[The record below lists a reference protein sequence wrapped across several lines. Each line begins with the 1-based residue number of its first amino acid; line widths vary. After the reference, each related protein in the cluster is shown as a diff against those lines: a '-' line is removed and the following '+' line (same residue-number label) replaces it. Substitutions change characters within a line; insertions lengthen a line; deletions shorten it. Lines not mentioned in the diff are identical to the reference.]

1 MLESSTKEPL
11 ADTPRPRSLW
21 RRAATWSVWGYT
33 VALAVIVGSLWIG
46 TDRWWW
52 ATILAFAPRWPW
64 LVPAP
69 LVLLFAV
76 FARWGV
82 GACALIITLG
92 AVLMGVRVNL
102 PLPRE
107 PTGAEFR
114 LVTMNVAAGAVEPE
128 HFVAVWPELTDVVL
142 IQEGSAEFVKQV
154 TPSNWS
160 IESSTDNAL
169 HILSPHPVTQ
179 VESHPRPSVRKWR
192 QPALRCIVQSPQG
205 PVRVIALHLRTLRNG
220 FEAVLDDKLAGARR
234 LTSAT
239 GERLTQSHAL
249 EEWIAD
255 WEADQNSPL
264 VIGGDFNSPVE
275 SRVYQQ
281 YWSAY
286 RNAFDEVGVGVGGT
300 WATRWHTLRID
311 HVLCDAETKVVSCE
325 VTPNLGGDHR
335 GLIVSLAMKRA
346 TGAQYEYTDNA
357 NAAR

>member
-107 PTGAEFR
+107 HTGAEFR
-114 LVTMNVAAGAVEPE
+114 LVTMNVAGGKVNPN
-128 HFVAVWPELTDVVL
+128 HFTAIWPERIDLVVL
-142 IQEGSAEFVKQV
+142 QEGGREFIEQV
-154 TPSNWS
+154 VPSDWFVENPDS
-160 IESSTDNAL
+160 GGIFIA
-169 HILSPHPVTQ
+169 SPHPIGGVD
-179 VESHPRPSVRKWR
+179 SLPRPYMPSWGQSAVR
-192 QPALRCIVQSPQG
+192 CVVETPQG
-205 PVRVIALHLRTLRNG
+205 PVRVVIVHLRTPRDG
-220 FEAVLDDKLAGARR
+220 FERILSNR
-234 LTSAT
+234 LSGIAHLKTAIE
-239 GERLTQSHAL
+239 ERLQESRVL
-249 EEWIAD
+249 REWISQWEDAD
-255 WEADQNSPL
+255 RAPL
-264 VIGGDFNSPVE
+264 VVAGDFNSPVE
-275 SRVYQQ
+275 SLVYQR
-281 YWSAY
+281 YWSDLY
-286 RNAFDEVGVGVGGT
+286 NAFGIAGLGIGGT
-300 WATRWHTLRID
+300 KNTGWHSIRID

-346 TGAQYEYTDNA
+346 TGAQYEYTGNA